1 MIRFSR
7 PLLLALVAVLLALGL
22 WQATRSPITPPPVL
36 SADSYELALRAA
48 RSGEPGAAR
57 LLYQQLG
64 RKDLAPTARAALY
77 PSLINY
83 PSARALAFVQAGLAA
98 PDASVRLAAAEAG
111 SQLTEGKARVALLG
125 PALADAD
132 LGVRR
137 RAALGLVSVSQAD
150 LGPYADA
157 ASQVLAGYLVAL
169 ESQSSVYNAQ
179 LELARLQLAR
189 ANPAQAIAAARQ
201 ALGLDPEALPARV
214 LLAKA
219 LERQGSAAQA
229 RSLLAEPLRQQPNN
243 PYLQHELGQWL
254 LAHEQPEYALLAL
267 AKAVELAPDD
277 GDFRYDL
284 AVALYA
290 MDQPEAAQAQLD
302 QLVRRQPWNRKAR
315 LRLIDYYTRSG
326 QLQNVQVLLAELEQ
340 QNPDDPILQQG
351 L

>member
-1 MIRFSR
+1 MFRFSR
-7 PLLLALVAVLLALGL
+7 PLLLTLAALMVALGV
-22 WQATRSPITPPPVL
+22 WQATRPRLPPPTVL
-36 SADSYELALRAA
+36 PPESYELALRAA

-64 RKDLAPTARAALY
+64 REDLAATAQAALY
-77 PSLINY
+77 PSLVNY
-83 PSARALAFVQAGLAA
+83 PSTRALAFVQAGLGA
-98 PDASVRLAAAEAG
+98 PDASVRLAAVEAG
-111 SQLTEGKARVALLG
+111 AQLIEGEAQAKLLG

-132 LGVRR
+132 PAVRR
-137 RAALGLVSVSQAD
+137 CAALALMSAPPMD
-150 LGPYADA
+150 LGAYAEA
-157 ASQVLAGYLVAL
+157 ASQVITSYLTAL
-169 ESQSSVYNAQ
+169 EAQQSVYSAQ

-189 ANPAQAIAAARQ
+189 ANPAQAAAAATQ
-201 ALGLDPEALPARV
+201 ALKLEPEALPARV

-219 LERQGSAAQA
+219 TERLGSAAQA
-229 RSLLAEPLRQQPNN
+229 RALLAEPLREQPDN

-254 LAHEQPEYALLAL
+254 LAHQQPEYALLAL
-267 AKAVELAPDD
+267 AKAVELAPQE
-277 GDFRYDL
+277 GAFRYDL

-302 QLVRRQPWNRKAR
+302 QLIRRQPWNRKAR
-315 LRLIDYYTRSG
+315 LQLIDYYTRSG